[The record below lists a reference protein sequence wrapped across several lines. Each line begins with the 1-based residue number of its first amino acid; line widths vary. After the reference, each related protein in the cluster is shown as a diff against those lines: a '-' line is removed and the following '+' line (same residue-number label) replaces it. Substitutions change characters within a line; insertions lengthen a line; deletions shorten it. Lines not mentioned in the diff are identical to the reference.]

1 MTIPFFDGRETTRPH
16 TRASSEG
23 AIRRRRFA
31 IPFFSRTSRR
41 SGAYPHCLYWSF
53 HTTAGFLDRSLAARL
68 SAERIPGY
76 VDAFRALF
84 PEGAG
89 YAHDS
94 LERRGDL
101 DPAQRAVEPRNADS
115 HLAFIAGGLRTS
127 VMHPNRDGEEVCWI
141 DLDGMN
147 HGKPRRRLTR
157 LIAFHRE
164 RVVRNTRIEV
174 PVSAHPIDSIN
185 LKDPRLGIYA
195 QLTQFVK
202 DAGLST
208 GRLRIAL
215 DPVERHSALTVNEYE
230 TLLMRHD
237 LAEVLRNPLRFV
249 AEKSRH
255 ALANP
260 FAVPARTL
268 DYAKYDLVRV
278 LNKGLD
284 AFGLRGSIIE
294 KVMARTLAVP
304 AARFFRMRRSVS
316 LLVSAGDDGAPTIVE
331 GMYQSPILVQ
341 WQHAPRQSRVLDVT
355 LTEIKSAR
363 LASRLGRASTAAS
376 LSGISATA
384 YAMTATAADGPRHF
398 LRQDAID
405 GVRRRVVDHEVARGI
420 SDIRHR
426 RDSAG
431 LGDGT
436 DVSAAASRCDLGKVQ
451 RLEQQTDLSDHGAR
465 RHAAG
470 ESERRRREH
479 SEIRFEREHMIGS
492 C

>member
-1 MTIPFFDGRETTRPH
+1 MAEKPLDLTLELAPKARFDVVDLRSH
-16 TRASSEG
+16 
-23 AIRRRRFA
+23 
-31 IPFFSRTSRR
+31 FSAEHDAL
-41 SGAYPHCLYWSF
+41 GAYQQCLYWSF

-68 SAERIPGY
+68 SAQRIPGY

-89 YAHDS
+89 YAHDR

-101 DPAQRAVEPRNADS
+101 DAAQRAVEPRNADS

-127 VMHPNRDGEEVCWI
+127 VLHPNRAGEEVCWI

-147 HGKPRRRLTR
+147 HGKPRRRLAR
-157 LIAFHRE
+157 LIAFNRE
-164 RVVRNTRIEV
+164 RVVRNMRIEV
-174 PVSAHPIDSIN
+174 PVSAHPIDSVN

-202 DAGLST
+202 ESGLST
-208 GRLRIAL
+208 GRLRIVL

-260 FAVPARTL
+260 LAVPARTL

-304 AARFFRMRRSVS
+304 ADDRASVGVGGRPRRDRGA
-316 LLVSAGDDGAPTIVE
+316 AG
-331 GMYQSPILVQ
+331 
-341 WQHAPRQSRVLDVT
+341 PRAADPRATCRD
-355 LTEIKSAR
+355 R
-363 LASRLGRASTAAS
+363 LARVHLAA
-376 LSGISATA
+376 
-384 YAMTATAADGPRHF
+384 
-398 LRQDAID
+398 
-405 GVRRRVVDHEVARGI
+405 
-420 SDIRHR
+420 
-426 RDSAG
+426 
-431 LGDGT
+431 
-436 DVSAAASRCDLGKVQ
+436 
-451 RLEQQTDLSDHGAR
+451 
-465 RHAAG
+465 
-470 ESERRRREH
+470 
-479 SEIRFEREHMIGS
+479 
-492 C
+492 